1 MAELRVLKEGLR
13 VWKATPQE
21 LTEVPPVW
29 AKQPEVIQ
37 LVQAVVP
44 WVQVVCWDLAEAQL
58 VLAVAGIVVALEAGW
73 LDLVVVL
80 MYQKVVGT
88 AGSGIVVAGIVVV
101 GTVAVAM
108 DHLVLLAKLT
118 VWLQVL
124 VVGLLGLVVDWD
136 LVASQWVLVEPQGQ
150 VVGQVL
156 VGCLEV
162 LVELVVV
169 LEVVVQVVDLLVLVD
184 QHLVHLVPLVVVLV
198 VRLWVLLLA
207 VRLAEPLAV
216 QVGLVVEPKV
226 VDQVVPLV
234 VARMVQ
240 AAHLVNLVVHWWIC

>member
-44 WVQVVCWDLAEAQL
+44 WVQVVCWDLAQAQL

-150 VVGQVL
+150 VAGQKVL

-169 LEVVVQVVDLLVLVD
+169 LKVVVQVVDLLV
-184 QHLVHLVPLVVVLV
+184 LVHLVPLVVVLV